1 MGETSA
7 SFKMNKLLYEATIL
21 EQQLSYYVLEGEY
34 NEEAG
39 VVTEGLKEAGVWI
52 KDKIDKFINFI
63 RKWFG
68 IIADFITKKF
78 PAWVKRRVDGL
89 LELLHIRQK
98 PAKVDE
104 NKISDKNK
112 PAVKEAVKQASKANI
127 VIAAAGKKAGE
138 ETAPKLQNI
147 NNKDTSDVA
156 ATNGDEAEKNDISKN
171 IVKQAEEVREKAV
184 EKLEKVKE
192 NSSSQAEK
200 AEVDSAIKNIEAGQ
214 QVELSTE
221 TSDKLQGKIID
232 IDVAFKQINGMLK
245 ICKDMAADTRI
256 DARFLRM
263 VGRRIDRPNI
273 DANKFN
279 DAVEDTNDTIKDIAD
294 RKKSH
299 IYYREH
305 KKQNKI
311 SLDIIMR
318 TRSERTLSKKRVEK
332 ALGDMQ
338 ELQKTGR
345 TEINDIK
352 RVITDGMIYLNKYK
366 ESTKDT
372 YKNIDHSNLQKAISV
387 INMYIRDVTE
397 CLNDYSNTT
406 VQCIKDLEHFLVA
419 AKPVK

>member
-138 ETAPKLQNI
+138 ETSPKLQNI

-294 RKKSH
+294 KKNH
-299 IYYREH
+299 IFIIENI
-305 KKQNKI
+305 KSKI
-311 SLDIIMR
+311 
-318 TRSERTLSKKRVEK
+318 K
-332 ALGDMQ
+332 
-338 ELQKTGR
+338 
-345 TEINDIK
+345 
-352 RVITDGMIYLNKYK
+352 
-366 ESTKDT
+366 
-372 YKNIDHSNLQKAISV
+372 
-387 INMYIRDVTE
+387 
-397 CLNDYSNTT
+397 
-406 VQCIKDLEHFLVA
+406 FL
-419 AKPVK
+419 